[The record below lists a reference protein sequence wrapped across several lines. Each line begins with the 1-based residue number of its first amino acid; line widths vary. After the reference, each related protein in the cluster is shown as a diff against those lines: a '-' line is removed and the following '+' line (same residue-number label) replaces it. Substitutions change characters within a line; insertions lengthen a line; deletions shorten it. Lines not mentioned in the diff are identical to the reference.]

1 MSGTI
6 NKVILIGRLGDAVKL
21 HYFDDNNCIG
31 RFPLATDES
40 FTNREGERVNI
51 TDWHNIVLRNK
62 AAELCE
68 KYLTKGDLV
77 YLEGRL
83 KNRQWKGE
91 DGQTRYS
98 TEVHVNDFTFLSNR
112 KAETVDRSTPQP
124 SNTARPTEK
133 SNSPAEETSS
143 PPKTEVPP
151 EDDLPF

>member
-6 NKVILIGRLGDAVKL
+6 NKVILIGRLGDEVKM

-31 RFPLATDES
+31 KFPLATDES
-40 FTNREGERVNI
+40 FTNKNGERVSV
-51 TDWHNIVLRNK
+51 TDWHNIVVRNK

-83 KNRQWKGE
+83 KNRQWKAE

-98 TEVHVNDFTFLSNR
+98 TEIHVNDFTFLSNR
-112 KAETVDRSTPQP
+112 KAESADRPV
-124 SNTARPTEK
+124 
-133 SNSPAEETSS
+133 SS
-143 PPKTEVPP
+143 PQNAPKATPETPTAPKAENTP